1 MKLTNN
7 ILLWIATLII
17 LGFIIVSTMQHNL
30 INEYKDILNQID
42 TTTTVVVKR
51 DTICKTVTYKD
62 TVPKYITKT
71 IVKKDTVYKDSIP
84 HPLTLET
91 KLYANTITNEGDTTS
106 YEAYV
111 SGYNIDD
118 QDYPRLDSI
127 NVNTSHK
134 TINTVETITE
144 VIKVPQKQKL
154 ITTSPSIT
162 AGYNPI
168 SKQWGVM
175 IGISANFNI
184 WNK

>member
-1 MKLTNN
+1 MDMKLTNN
-7 ILLWIATLII
+7 TLLVVATLII
-17 LGFIIVSTMQHNL
+17 LGFIIVASLQHDL
-30 INEYKDILNQID
+30 INKYKDIINQID
-42 TTTTVVVKR
+42 TTTTVVVKH
-51 DTICKTVTYKD
+51 DTIYKTVTYKD
-62 TVPKYITKT
+62 TVPRYITKT

-144 VIKVPQKQKL
+144 VIKVPQKRSKWHL
-154 ITTSPSIT
+154 SPSVGIGYGIT
-162 AGYNPI
+162 
-168 SKQWGVM
+168 SKQFEPY
-175 IGISANFNI
+175 IGFGINYNF
-184 WNK
+184 

>member
-1 MKLTNN
+1 MKLTNST
-7 ILLWIATLII
+7 LLWISTLII
-17 LGFIIVSTMQHNL
+17 LGFIIVSTMQYNL
-30 INEYKDILNQID
+30 INEYKDILNAMD
-42 TTTTVVVKR
+42 STVTTEIKH

-144 VIKVPQKQKL
+144 VIKVPQKRSKWHL
-154 ITTSPSIT
+154 SPSVGIGYGIT
-162 AGYNPI
+162 
-168 SKQWGVM
+168 SKQFEPY
-175 IGISANFNI
+175 IGFGINYNF
-184 WNK
+184 